1 MHVYMKRLVLIFL
14 IYTRC
19 SIILNAQEVE
29 VIKYPQLL
37 NMIDQC
43 EDGEKIIVYNFWA
56 TWCKPCIMELPHFL
70 DLDKKYNDV
79 EVVFVS
85 MDMVEQLENRVKPF
99 VKKKNM
105 TQRVVLVDETDF
117 NAFISKVHPNWS
129 GAIPATLM
137 VNCRDKKTYFYEKQ
151 FDEQA
156 LFNTVDKIRKP

>member
-1 MHVYMKRLVLIFL
+1 
-14 IYTRC
+14 
-19 SIILNAQEVE
+19 
-29 VIKYPQLL
+29 
-37 NMIDQC
+37 
-43 EDGEKIIVYNFWA
+43 
-56 TWCKPCIMELPHFL
+56 MELPHFL

-129 GAIPATLM
+129 GAIPATLI
-137 VNCRDKKTYFYEKQ
+137 VNCSDKKTYFYEKQ
-151 FDEQA
+151 FDEQT

>member
-1 MHVYMKRLVLIFL
+1 MKRLVLIFL
-14 IYTRC
+14 FYTGC
-19 SIILNAQEVE
+19 SITLNAQEVE

-129 GAIPATLM
+129 GAIPATLI

-151 FDEQA
+151 FDEQT

>member
-1 MHVYMKRLVLIFL
+1 M
-14 IYTRC
+14 
-19 SIILNAQEVE
+19 
-29 VIKYPQLL
+29 IKYPQLL

>member
-1 MHVYMKRLVLIFL
+1 MKRLVLIFL